1 MSRTDRESFVGV
13 VHRDENDVLWFADVP
28 VRDPSQLPRRKSW
41 ASTLWY
47 ADATV
52 RPSDLA
58 RILGPEDEAFG
69 PAPGQVR
76 GAKVRVGKNRVY
88 RIAMAE
94 SWGVHRRDPDAVDR
108 EVRELRMLAE
118 AAGMRTKTSAATTA
132 LTAYLDRWDGDFD
145 HPFVVQLPCRW
156 RAMAHAAFH
165 GGPIAVLRGG
175 AENASQIDVRRAY
188 LDALYSPVPVLGT
201 TPGGRTGGYR
211 VIEGAGWDQ
220 LRKRDGFVDL
230 TVRVHSD
237 PEGLPPLPIAA
248 PEGVIYPNGRLRGCW
263 VISQVREAEERGQV
277 TVETVHQH
285 AIAREMRPLFA
296 EVADFFAGLPD
307 KLAKIS
313 YQRYWAR
320 WGNPGGWS
328 GTFSETPRVGEVPSN
343 GLWWRYDGVTL
354 LDPNAPRTY
363 RPDIAAFIAAL
374 NHRRVMRVLAEDL
387 RPGSVAAVHVD
398 AIWTT
403 DLEGAKRVCERAK
416 GIGGWREKRRGPLRV
431 WSPGCYDHA
440 GDVAASGYDAA
451 LYGPATRERVESWV
465 KNANAVNRRLLLLQ
479 RDWTGDP
486 KSDANAASRART
498 VEMDDKIAPT
508 EGPLVEDPMWTVGG
522 WVRPD
527 HRPTLPA
534 WAIEQAEPVEPEDT

>member
-1 MSRTDRESFVGV
+1 MNRGDRESFVGI

-28 VRDPSQLPRRKSW
+28 VRAPSQLPRRKSW

-69 PAPGQVR
+69 PSPGQVR
-76 GAKVRVGKNRVY
+76 GAKIRVGKNRVY
-88 RIAMAE
+88 RVAMAE
-94 SWGVHRRDPDAVDR
+94 SWGVHRRDPDTVDR

-118 AAGMRTKTSAATTA
+118 AAGMRTKASAASTA
-132 LTAYLDRWDGDFD
+132 LTAYLDRWDGDLD
-145 HPFVVQLPCRW
+145 HPLVCQLPCRW

-175 AENASQIDVRRAY
+175 ADNAVQIDVRRAY
-188 LDALYSPVPVLGT
+188 LDALYAPIPVLGT
-201 TPGGRTGGYR
+201 TPSGRAGGYR
-211 VIEGAGWDQ
+211 VIENATWDQ
-220 LRKRDGFVDL
+220 IRTRDGFVDA
-230 TVRVHSD
+230 TVRVHT
-237 PEGLPPLPIAA
+237 PAEGLPPLPISA
-248 PEGVIYPNGRLRGCW
+248 PEGIVYANGRLRGCW
-263 VISQVREAEERGQV
+263 VIAQVREAEERGQV
-277 TVETVHQH
+277 TVETVHQN

-296 EVADFFAGLPD
+296 EVADFFTGLPD

-320 WGNPGGWS
+320 WGNPGGWT

-374 NHRRVMRVLAEDL
+374 NHRRVMKVLANDL
-387 RPGSVAAVHVD
+387 APASIAAVHVD

-403 DLEGAKRVCERAK
+403 DLEGARQVCARST
-416 GIGGWREKRRGPLRV
+416 GIGGWREKRRGPLRI

-451 LYGPATRERVESWV
+451 VNGAPTRERVEAWATNGNPV
-465 KNANAVNRRLLLLQ
+465 GRRLLLLQ

-486 KSDANAASRART
+486 RTRAEATSRART
-498 VEMDDKIAPT
+498 LQMETSIAPT
-508 EGPLVEDPMWTVGG
+508 EGPMADDPLWTAGG

-534 WAIEQAEPVEPEDT
+534 WAVEQTEPPDADET